1 MSQAEHPT
9 SAQFGLC
16 VYLRQSYRYQ
26 LFYFCFV
33 TFLLTDLSAF
43 NSQWHLMGTL
53 ESKKVLRLYL
63 GADKAFFHLSQVWK
77 QVTMDFTGVTAL
89 C

>member
-1 MSQAEHPT
+1 
-9 SAQFGLC
+9 
-16 VYLRQSYRYQ
+16 
-26 LFYFCFV
+26 
-33 TFLLTDLSAF
+33 
-43 NSQWHLMGTL
+43 MGTL
-53 ESKKVLRLYL
+53 ESKKVLRPYL